1 MAAVCAHRQS
11 SGWFQWV
18 KEKVGKKKRE
28 RKLGLE
34 EGNKLSLSLRGHC
47 GRVEGAAC
55 WVNVS

>member
-1 MAAVCAHRQS
+1 MRTQAKLRLVP
-11 SGWFQWV
+11 
-18 KEKVGKKKRE
+18 VGKRESWKKKRE